1 MEEFSENS
9 LGKQE
14 CMLTAD
20 RGLNV
25 TNILK
30 EFSVLGRGRKQSD
43 LNSVDVS
50 INLRVLQLMR
60 KDFNVTMT
68 STAYKTLTV
77 PLLMQGNL
85 LMPE

>member
-1 MEEFSENS
+1 MSPTPSKNS
-9 LGKQE
+9 Q
-14 CMLTAD
+14 
-20 RGLNV
+20 
-25 TNILK
+25 
-30 EFSVLGRGRKQSD
+30 VLGRGRKQSD